1 MKPPKVIGKIIYFC
15 GYPLFRLLIKGTT
28 RAYVVVRV
36 KDELLVTQNWLGF
49 QKKWR
54 LPGGG
59 VHDGEAPVRAVQREL
74 AEEVGIDA
82 KEQNLAPLGE
92 FTSEF
97 NYQYSLFEL
106 SLPEKPE
113 LTVDEREILRAQF
126 MPMAD
131 IANTYVSEEIR
142 NFLKLVKKDPI

>member
-1 MKPPKVIGKIIYFC
+1 MKPPKVFGKIIYFC
-15 GYPLFRLLIKGTT
+15 GYPVFRLLIKGTT

-59 VHDGEAPVRAVQREL
+59 VHDGEAPVHAVQREL
-74 AEEVGIDA
+74 AEEVGVRTN
-82 KEQNLAPLGE
+82 EQNLQLLGE

-106 SLPEKPE
+106 TLPEKPE

-126 MPMAD
+126 MPLAD
-131 IANTYVSEEIR
+131 IANVYVSEEIR